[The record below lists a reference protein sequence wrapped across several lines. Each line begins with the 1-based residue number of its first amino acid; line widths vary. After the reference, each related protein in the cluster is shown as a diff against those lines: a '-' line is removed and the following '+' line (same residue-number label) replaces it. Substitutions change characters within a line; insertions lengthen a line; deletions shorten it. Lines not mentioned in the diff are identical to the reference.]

1 MKGEKIM
8 TKIRMGVYAP
18 INKNV
23 FVGSREIEID
33 KKWEDITVEDVKQY
47 LLKNE
52 RLEGYCLVYESEMKD
67 V

>member
-1 MKGEKIM
+1 M
-8 TKIRMGVYAP
+8 TKIRMGVYTP

-52 RLEGYCLVYESEMKD
+52 RLGGYCLVYESEMKD
-67 V
+67 FS